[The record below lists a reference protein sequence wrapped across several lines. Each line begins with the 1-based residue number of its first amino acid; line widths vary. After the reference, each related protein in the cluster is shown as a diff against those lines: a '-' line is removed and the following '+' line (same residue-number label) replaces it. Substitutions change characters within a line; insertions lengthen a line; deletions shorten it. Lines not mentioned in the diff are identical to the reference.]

1 MVLYLHAIGFGLVT
15 ASILALASVGLTLQF
30 GVTNYINFA
39 YGELL
44 TFGAYFA
51 WIFNVQLGWNI
62 WLSLFAAAV
71 FCGIVAVILNILIL
85 QPFVRRKSPL
95 LFMLVVTFGLSI
107 ILSNV
112 ILAIWGP
119 DFKQYTVP
127 NSGQLNIGPFLFTAQ
142 QLIIIAI
149 AIIVMLAVHV
159 VLTYT
164 KLGKAMRAMSDNTD
178 LASNC
183 GINTAMVANWTWLIS
198 GALAGLAGVVLALN
212 VSSFQSAFG
221 GDFLFVIF
229 SAVILG
235 GIGSPYGAMA
245 GALVIGLVTEI
256 SAALINSAYK
266 NDVAFVILILVLLLR
281 PQGLFSSAGKA

>member
-51 WIFNVQLGWNI
+51 WMFNVQLGWNI

-183 GINTAMVANWTWLIS
+183 GINTAMVACWSGWCGTGFERLI
-198 GALAGLAGVVLALN
+198 
-212 VSSFQSAFG
+212 VSIRFWRRFPLRDLFG
-221 GDFLFVIF
+221 GYSGRHWKSLWSNGRRARDRV
-229 SAVILG
+229 G
-235 GIGSPYGAMA
+235 NGDIGS
-245 GALVIGLVTEI
+245 L
-256 SAALINSAYK
+256 
-266 NDVAFVILILVLLLR
+266 D
-281 PQGLFSSAGKA
+281 